1 MAYIRAFGAYL
12 PERVVTNQE
21 IASRVGVDPDW
32 ILNVSGIAE
41 RRFAAAGEEVED
53 LAVGA
58 ARDCLTRAGATVESI
73 GMLIVASGTAA
84 RRFPGPSAAVASRLG
99 LGGTPCLDL
108 PMASAGSLF
117 GLAVA
122 HGLAPLFGNVLLV
135 GAEKMS
141 AVTMRE
147 PLDRNSAIL
156 FGDGAGACLVGAESG
171 MAKILGVCLQSDG
184 GFAGDLCLQ
193 WDAPLRMN
201 GPVVILQA
209 SRKIPAAIQEV
220 CLRHGVAPASV
231 ESFLMHQANLN
242 LIVRVAGALGASAER
257 FFSNIRRY
265 GNTSSASMLIAAC
278 EWQAAGGFRPG
289 ARVVFAGFGAG
300 FHWGAVLA
308 VGTS

>member
-1 MAYIRAFGAYL
+1 MAYIQAFGAYL
-12 PERVVTNQE
+12 PERVFTNQE
-21 IASRVGVDPDW
+21 IAARVGVDADW
-32 ILNVSGIAE
+32 ILRASGIAE
-41 RRFAAAGEEVED
+41 RRFAADGEEVED

-58 ARDCLTRAGATVESI
+58 AQDCLTRAGVTAESI
-73 GMLIVASGTAA
+73 GMLIVASGSAA
-84 RRFPGPSAAVASRLG
+84 RRFPGPAASVGARLG
-99 LGGTPCLDL
+99 LGGAPCLDL

-122 HGLAPLFGNVLLV
+122 HGLAPSFGSVLLV

-141 AVTMRE
+141 AVAMRE

-171 MAKILGVCLQSDG
+171 RAEILGVCLQSDG
-184 GFAGDLCLQ
+184 SFAGDLCLQ

-220 CLRHGVAPASV
+220 CRRGGIAPASV
-231 ESFLMHQANLN
+231 DSFVMHQANLN
-242 LIVRVAGALGASAER
+242 LIVRVAGALSVPAER

-265 GNTSSASMLIAAC
+265 GNTSSASMLIAGC
-278 EWQAAGGFRPG
+278 EWQEAGGFRPG
-289 ARVVFAGFGAG
+289 APVVFAGFGAG

-308 VGTS
+308 LGTH

>member
-1 MAYIRAFGAYL
+1 MAYIKAFGSYL
-12 PERVVTNQE
+12 PERVVTNTE
-21 IASRVGVDPDW
+21 IAAKLGVDAGW
-32 ILNVSGIAE
+32 ILNASGIAE
-41 RRFAAAGEEVED
+41 RRFAAEGEEVED

-58 ARDCLTRAGATVESI
+58 ARDCLTRAGVTAESI
-73 GMLIVASGTAA
+73 GMLMVASGSAA
-84 RRFPGPSAAVASRLG
+84 RRFPGPASSVAFRLG
-99 LGGTPCLDL
+99 LGGRPCLDI

-117 GLAVA
+117 GLALA
-122 HGLAPLFGNVLLV
+122 HELAPSFGNVLLV

-171 MAKILGVCLQSDG
+171 IAEILGACLQSDG
-184 GFAGDLCLQ
+184 AFAGDLCLQ

-220 CLRHGVAPASV
+220 CRRHGVAADSV
-231 ESFLMHQANLN
+231 ESFVMHQANLN
-242 LIVRVAGALGASAER
+242 LIVRVAGALSVPAER

-278 EWQAAGGFRPG
+278 EWQEAGGFRPG
-289 ARVVFAGFGAG
+289 APVVFAGFGAG

-308 VGTS
+308 VGTR

>member
-1 MAYIRAFGAYL
+1 
-12 PERVVTNQE
+12 
-21 IASRVGVDPDW
+21 
-32 ILNVSGIAE
+32 
-41 RRFAAAGEEVED
+41 
-53 LAVGA
+53 
-58 ARDCLTRAGATVESI
+58 
-73 GMLIVASGTAA
+73 
-84 RRFPGPSAAVASRLG
+84 
-99 LGGTPCLDL
+99 
-108 PMASAGSLF
+108 
-117 GLAVA
+117 
-122 HGLAPLFGNVLLV
+122 VLLV

-156 FGDGAGACLVGAESG
+156 FGDGAGACLVGAEAG
-171 MAKILGVCLQSDG
+171 MAEILGVCLQSDG
-184 GFAGDLCLQ
+184 SFAGDLSLL

-231 ESFLMHQANLN
+231 ESFVMHQANLN
-242 LIVRVAGALGASAER
+242 LIVRVAGALSVPAER

-278 EWQAAGGFRPG
+278 EWQEAGGFRPG
-289 ARVVFAGFGAG
+289 APVVFAGFGAG

-308 VGTS
+308 AGTR

>member
-1 MAYIRAFGAYL
+1 MAYILAFGAYL
-12 PERVVTNQE
+12 PERVVMNQE
-21 IASRVGVDPDW
+21 IAARVGVDADW
-32 ILNVSGIAE
+32 ILNASGIAE
-41 RRFAAAGEEVED
+41 RRFAADGEEVED

-58 ARDCLTRAGATVESI
+58 ARDCLTRARVTAESI
-73 GMLIVASGTAA
+73 GMLIVASGSAA
-84 RRFPGPSAAVASRLG
+84 RRFPGPASSVASRLG

-122 HGLAPLFGNVLLV
+122 HGLAPSFGNVLLV

-141 AVTMRE
+141 AVAMRE

-171 MAKILGVCLQSDG
+171 MAEILGVCLQSDG
-184 GFAGDLCLQ
+184 NFAGDLCLQ

-209 SRKIPAAIQEV
+209 SRKIPAAIQAV
-220 CLRHGVAPASV
+220 CRGRGIAPDSV
-231 ESFLMHQANLN
+231 DSFVMHQANLN
-242 LIVRVAGALGASAER
+242 LIVRVAGALSVPAER
-257 FFSNIRRY
+257 FYSNIRRY

-278 EWQAAGGFRPG
+278 EWQEAGGFRPG
-289 ARVVFAGFGAG
+289 APVVFAGFGAG

-308 VGTS
+308 IGTR